1 MKAKFQLSL
10 ALILSSLA
18 LASCG
23 GDDVGESSGSCN
35 PACDETTEACVKGE
49 CVKLCGNGELNAD
62 EACDIVDGEVQ
73 FADKKTCSDLDM
85 EGGDLKCDANC
96 KLDSSECTDKQPPV
110 VTECNSGE
118 KKCEASSGDKA
129 VFKQCIEGK
138 WNEGTS
144 CDVMCD
150 NDLGCIECTEG
161 GKCESEEVDDGEGGT
176 TTRYKYFK
184 CNNNVWE
191 EAMTCESTC
200 DDAKGC
206 LGCTEGS
213 RCEAAMIDDGN
224 GGAYDGFKFFQC
236 VDNQWDEGTDCA
248 DSCDNTKGCV
258 CTENATKCDNG
269 VFRTCVNS
277 EWDEGTTCEQKCDNL
292 KGCVECINGE
302 AKCGTR
308 KKIDPDTQE
317 ETEEDEN
324 YMVKCVGDV
333 WQEETIVC
341 ENECIEGR
349 GCKQCEGD
357 AVICENG
364 AIYRCENGFWS
375 EPELCGEGIECKDE
389 TTCAECATSA
399 RKCEGNMESICTDGV
414 WSEPAPCPNDASCN
428 AEGTSCLACNDG
440 DKKCEIDKQYNCVN
454 SEWKAGEYC
463 PLGYS
468 CRDDGL
474 SCGMCMNDSK
484 KCEDGKLFT
493 CKMGVWA
500 DGVECAGGLGCV
512 DSTRCRECS
521 SNQSECVQDTNNEYR
536 SCFNGMWDRNEKC
549 QAGYQCK
556 QTDEKTAECVPGE
569 NFCTPSKDKFRCAGA
584 NNATLEKC
592 ESNYKWSTVQTCPA
606 KTVCHEASGA
616 CLDAFVAWNM
626 DNVYWHSTDETESIT
641 PKKGINVYRTT
652 GTVLEIY
659 PSAKSATLNENNG
672 FEFTYRKPANATNPV
687 LNFTFNKYRDDGCSK
702 AQVRLNGKN
711 LGNPLDMSIGSK
723 AFNVALDTAKDGD
736 KIDLLFYG
744 NTGTY
749 CGRFGNININAT
761 YISKTRAMTQWQY
774 LTPVVSSKASYG
786 IGEWTTVSLPVY
798 VSGLN
803 SGGTGYVQM
812 TSRNTTEANPDKYLR
827 FDTTSAGYN
836 GVKLYLETYRN
847 DTGPSKVQ
855 VDIYA
860 NNSPEISFTTTLTL
874 DKQSAWQTHV
884 IDLGDKIDDKNVV
897 QIQINPYKASS
908 GNGTVNFRKISLLG
922 KKVTCNKNG
931 AVRCVGDGSR
941 QIQVCDGKVYNLKS
955 ECATDEI
962 CNTGNGGVCK
972 KRFLNLT
979 FDEIWYDAN
988 TQNNAAGN
996 PHVNTLKAKG
1006 FGVSMN
1012 SNGLYLSRGYG
1023 QTYMES
1029 ASKQVTFYLSTANY
1043 GNSII
1048 FKFKVQRINAE
1059 SAKTLRFLLDGA
1071 EQHVIQ
1077 LSTIESGFQTF
1088 ELPLSNATDRLKF
1101 ELVMRVYGESST
1113 DANFRGALRFD
1124 DIQLISRKNTTDT
1137 VIATWDFNSNK
1148 LEYRPQFG
1156 QGSFAR
1162 IPASTTQMGYWNSS
1176 YISFSDAA
1184 ANVATPNKDRYSQF
1198 KIKKDSNKKAIFK
1211 LNQSSN
1217 PQSYAKVDVV
1227 VNDGAP
1233 QTIEVPRSGS
1243 KEVQVKLP
1251 AGKAEDDVKLYYY
1264 DSLESPN
1271 KQFYTLS
1278 VIEE

>member
-23 GDDVGESSGSCN
+23 GDDVGESSGSCT

-118 KKCEASSGDKA
+118 KKCDGN
-129 VFKQCIEGK
+129 VFKECADGK

-144 CDVMCD
+144 CDVICD

-191 EAMTCESTC
+191 ETMTCESTC

-213 RCEAAMIDDGN
+213 RCEAAAIDDGN
-224 GGAYDGFKFFQC
+224 GGTYDGFKFFQC
-236 VDNQWDEGTDCA
+236 VDNQWDEGTDCSE
-248 DSCDNTKGCV
+248 SCDNTKGCV

-500 DGVECAGGLGCV
+500 DGEECAGGLGCI
-512 DSTRCRECS
+512 DSTHCRECATK
-521 SNQSECVQDTNNEYR
+521 QSECVKDTDNEYR

-549 QAGYQCK
+549 QAGYQCS
-556 QTDEKTAECVPGE
+556 QTTPDTAECVPGQ
-569 NFCTPSKDKFRCAGA
+569 NFCTPSKDKFRCTGS

-592 ESNYKWSTVQTCPA
+592 ESTYKWTSVQTCPA
-606 KTVCHEASGA
+606 KTVCHAESGA

-626 DNVYWHSTDETESIT
+626 DNLNWLSSDHTNTIS
-641 PKKGINVYRTT
+641 PKKGIQNFQTN
-652 GTVLEIY
+652 GNVLE
-659 PSAKSATLNENNG
+659 LNTKAASNALNADNG
-672 FEFTYRKPANATNPV
+672 LEFTYHAVAGATNPA
-687 LNFTFNKYRDDGCSK
+687 LSFTFTGWGEKHCTK
-702 AQVRLNGKN
+702 AQVRINGKN
-711 LGNPLDMSIGSK
+711 VGD
-723 AFNVALDTAKDGD
+723 ALDLPIGGVTKSVPLTNIKDGD
-736 KIDLLFYG
+736 KVDLLYYG
-744 NTGTY
+744 NPTTY
-749 CGRFGNININAT
+749 CGRQGNIAINAT
-761 YISKTRAMTQWQY
+761 YAGATRSVTLWKYQTAELISQAT
-774 LTPVVSSKASYG
+774 YG
-786 IGEWTTVSLPVY
+786 IGNWMTVSQQVNVNGLLNNG
-798 VSGLN
+798 SGYAQL
-803 SGGTGYVQM
+803 
-812 TSRNTTEANPDKYLR
+812 TSRNNTEVNPEKYLK
-827 FDTTSAGYN
+827 FNTTSSGYK
-836 GVKLYLETYRN
+836 GVKLYLETYRSE
-847 DTGPSKVQ
+847 TGPVKVQ
-855 VDIYA
+855 IDFYA
-860 NNSPEISFTTTLTL
+860 NNTPEVAFTTTLTL
-874 DKQSAWQTHV
+874 EKQGTWVTHV
-884 IDLGDKIDDKNVV
+884 IDLGDKIDDKNIVEFR
-897 QIQINPYKASS
+897 INPYKASNGS
-908 GNGTVNFRKISLLG
+908 GTVNFRKISLLG
-922 KKVTCNKNG
+922 QKVTCNKSG
-931 AVRCVGDGSR
+931 AVRCTGDSER
-941 QIQVCDGKVYNLKS
+941 QVQVCDGKVYNVKS
-955 ECATDEI
+955 VCKEDEI
-962 CNTGNGGVCK
+962 CSTGNGGVCK
-972 KRFLNLT
+972 KRYLSIT
-979 FDEIWYDAN
+979 FNEIWYDAN
-988 TQNNAAGN
+988 TQKNVNGN
-996 PHVNTLKAKG
+996 PFVNTLSAKG
-1006 FGVSMN
+1006 FNVSMS
-1012 SNGLYLSRGYG
+1012 SNGLYLTRGYG
-1023 QTYMES
+1023 QTHLES
-1029 ASKQVTFYLSTANY
+1029 ASKQVRFLLSTAGYSN
-1043 GNSII
+1043 I
-1048 FKFKVQRINAE
+1048 FLKFKVQRINTD
-1059 SAKTLRFLLDGA
+1059 SAKYLRFLQDGK
-1071 EQHVIQ
+1071 EQHVVTLDTTTTAYQ
-1077 LSTIESGFQTF
+1077 SF
-1088 ELPLSNATDRLKF
+1088 ELPLSNAANLLNF
-1101 ELVMRVYGESST
+1101 ELIMRVYGESAT
-1113 DANFRGALRFD
+1113 DSEFRGALRFD
-1124 DIQLISRKNTTDT
+1124 DVQIVSRNGNTDT
-1137 VIATWDFNSNK
+1137 VIAGWDFNSNK
-1148 LEYRPQFG
+1148 LEYRPTFG
-1156 QGSFAR
+1156 DGSIHHVPADTSMSYWTQNKYAFADAKAGAKDPDPNR
-1162 IPASTTQMGYWNSS
+1162 YMQLN
-1176 YISFSDAA
+1176 FKKDAA
-1184 ANVATPNKDRYSQF
+1184 KNVTLRYYHTTNPGSY
-1198 KIKKDSNKKAIFK
+1198 KNLDVYVNGAKYKTYTVP
-1211 LNQSSN
+1211 SSGGETISI
-1217 PQSYAKVDVV
+1217 PIEAKTADV
-1227 VNDGAP
+1227 
-1233 QTIEVPRSGS
+1233 
-1243 KEVQVKLP
+1243 
-1251 AGKAEDDVKLYYY
+1251 DVKLYYY
-1264 DSLESPN
+1264 NSETRAER
-1271 KQFYTLS
+1271 QFYYLD
-1278 VIEE
+1278 VFEQ